1 MNFFN
6 ALNRETDMK
15 HDFRSGDLASEIDLT
30 SDYFVDVSGFRVDW
44 RNPEDG
50 WDDRKRKDLLAIHR
64 SNLEVPR
71 LVPTLTENGEL
82 KSGLNDGVKDKKRSM
97 ELPSSKSTLCCI
109 KMSKHDC
116 NFSRRNGVT
125 DVNKIDNLVNFRRY
139 PLSKVLGAF
148 WPLYL

>member
-6 ALNRETDMK
+6 ALNRETDIK

-44 RNPEDG
+44 QNPEDG

-82 KSGLNDGVKDKKRSM
+82 KSGLNDEATGKKGRDSFRARNP
-97 ELPSSKSTLCCI
+97 LCAALKCPSTIAIFQEEWNHRCEQ
-109 KMSKHDC
+109 
-116 NFSRRNGVT
+116 
-125 DVNKIDNLVNFRRY
+125 NL
-139 PLSKVLGAF
+139 
-148 WPLYL
+148 

>member
-6 ALNRETDMK
+6 ALNRETDIK

-82 KSGLNDGVKDKKRSM
+82 KSGLNDGVKGKKSRWNSQARNPLCAALKCPSTIAIFPGGM
-97 ELPSSKSTLCCI
+97 ESP
-109 KMSKHDC
+109 M
-116 NFSRRNGVT
+116 
-125 DVNKIDNLVNFRRY
+125 
-139 PLSKVLGAF
+139 
-148 WPLYL
+148 